1 MLTAPSNDG
10 AGRVMQLTGDP
21 DPAILIRIW
30 SVFPAP
36 HFLPSPP
43 PGSSSLP
50 NLDDA
55 VPKEGSRDPNRHRIT
70 DMASAPQGPEDERGS
85 TGNDARS
92 AADEGMRAPGTF
104 ASGESSGPG
113 LAAPGSAAAADA
125 AEEIALYEEEASLE
139 TLVDLKRTAR
149 LLFEAAHLRERQ
161 LGQVRDARKTYTQS
175 LTTDPTLQATT
186 WALFGLFGGRGAWEN
201 LVRLLDA
208 EIRFAPLPTP
218 ADRADILV
226 EKGRVLEDRLG
237 RDDDARTAY
246 RAALE
251 MDPAHPAALM
261 ALLTAALRGGGD
273 PADAEKALGSL
284 SAYVVEPQMR
294 ALFAVELVS
303 AERGPFTAET
313 PAADVTEKV
322 RHSIDTLLRVSL
334 PPSAEEPIAAE
345 LYRLSQLV
353 DDPDLRTRV
362 LDFLDSRINRSESPL
377 RLETSFLVALYR
389 EKARLLLRRGAH
401 EAALAVLERGVRVAP
416 DHPLLIADLFDA
428 AERAGETDAIA
439 PLLDDQ
445 RTPLTPAK
453 RDEALL
459 RRAEA
464 AARAGALG
472 EAMGNLDRVARSSKH
487 AALVTLARIR
497 VVARSGDAEGL
508 ARLFT
513 AEAERLVAPREGF
526 RVNGVAADSES
537 AREAA
542 HLLVR
547 AGIIHHQ
554 ILKNPRAAREPA
566 LRALSLVPDYAP
578 ARDVLRGVFAELR
591 EWAALAQVLEA
602 DAAAT
607 ASESRR
613 QELHKV
619 LLVLHRDV
627 LREPAAR
634 FETPASAAPD
644 EAVAAA
650 RAADQAGD
658 RYVST
663 ADAPEEVIRQLRAL
677 SERIERDDGPAA
689 AGLRL
694 LASRLAWDAGA
705 ERSALA
711 LAEEAF
717 RCAPGP
723 AETAELERQYR
734 TAGRPADRLSV
745 LAGELAAAEQAGPA
759 TETARALRFRIAFS
773 AAEAGRYPEALEA
786 LRSLREQKDRSAV
799 LWSWEIARN
808 SGAPTLEGSL
818 LAEPAVESVFA
829 EVGPESAVLRLL
841 ALGEARERAG
851 LSAAAADPY
860 RAALEAAPPG
870 PLALEAALGL
880 LRVVPADAG
889 ELALAQSFDR
899 LAAAAANTAI
909 AGELARESE
918 LLSLALAARG
928 APGGGSS
935 SDGPLDA
942 IRMWVRGVHAEDPRA
957 RLEGLER
964 MARAKSAPAA
974 AAELWAALG
983 VRRLLGGDRVTAW
996 SALARA
1002 AEGPTAPLVELAASD
1017 LAGDMPFPGRIAH
1030 ARRSRAER
1038 LGEHEGAGTAL
1049 AEILMLEEGAQ
1060 EERLAHW
1067 HAAASAYAAALEH
1080 QPGSLEALEGLRRV
1094 SFAIQSRR
1102 GQAAAQLRI
1111 AALLQL
1117 PARAAERCALA
1128 GMLFEEE
1135 GSESEAANAYLEVLR
1150 QVPEHEEG
1158 YRRLRRIL
1166 LRREQPAA
1174 LESLLSFKIAHTA
1187 DTEAKIRLLTER
1199 AALRLGPLQKRRE
1212 AIHDHRRIL
1221 ALDPDR
1227 VASLR
1232 LLARLA
1238 MGEERFGLAVEYLTR
1253 AQGRPGVRP
1262 EEAAAMQLDLAA
1274 AYEADKQ
1281 PQEAERVLR
1290 AALETKPDDPVVRE
1304 RLVALALRSRRFDLA
1319 AEQLRVLQ
1327 ALTEG
1332 RAAKAAVA
1340 VRLAKLERE
1349 ERRNVPAA
1357 LAALRSALQL
1367 DPLGE
1372 VIPELAAT
1380 IGDSPLSPED
1390 AAAIN
1395 GVLADLRRDLEK
1407 DPLQLRPLEC
1417 LRDLAG
1423 LRGLTDLYATAA
1435 QLLTALGAGAARGR
1449 ARDLQRPVAL
1459 AALGAAGAPGDRTSI
1474 ALMREV
1480 WPQICTG
1487 VARLYGPPPTE
1498 IGISKQTRLPPGSD
1512 PRLAWA
1518 EAAGAALGISSLA
1531 IHIPPL
1537 DDLFVAGVD
1546 LPESALALGRGV
1558 LGGDAVSRF
1567 RVGRVLALLRDCA
1580 TALERI
1586 AVGELELIW
1595 SAAVYLGHPRWFDRT
1610 RPQFDEA
1617 TLKTAAKR
1625 LAKGM
1630 SRREIKNLESY
1641 ALGFEQAPLD
1651 VAGWR
1656 ESVLRS
1662 ANRFGLLVS
1671 GDLAAALRALTQR
1684 SSPSRQ
1690 DLLAAPCQDLIQFA
1704 FSDRFAAVRRE
1715 AGLSR
1720 D

>member
-1 MLTAPSNDG
+1 
-10 AGRVMQLTGDP
+10 
-21 DPAILIRIW
+21 
-30 SVFPAP
+30 
-36 HFLPSPP
+36 
-43 PGSSSLP
+43 
-50 NLDDA
+50 
-55 VPKEGSRDPNRHRIT
+55 
-70 DMASAPQGPEDERGS
+70 MASAPPQGPEDERGS

-92 AADEGMRAPGTF
+92 ATDESVRPSADGLGT
-104 ASGESSGPG
+104 AVP
-113 LAAPGSAAAADA
+113 PGSPAAQEA
-125 AEEIALYEEEASLE
+125 AEEIALYEEEANQE
-139 TLVDLKRTAR
+139 AAVDLKRTAR

-161 LGQVRDARKTYTQS
+161 LGQNREARKTYTQS

-237 RDDDARTAY
+237 RDDDARASY

-251 MDPAHPAALM
+251 LDPAHPAALM
-261 ALLTAALRGGGD
+261 ALLTLALRVGD
-273 PADAEKALGSL
+273 RTDADRALGGL
-284 SAYVVEPQMR
+284 SAYAVEPQMR
-294 ALFAVELVS
+294 ALFTVEMMA
-303 AERGPFTAET
+303 AERGPVTAET
-313 PAADVTEKV
+313 ATAAGAERV
-322 RHSIDTLLRVSL
+322 RHAIDTLLRLSL
-334 PPSAEEPIAAE
+334 PPAAEEPIAAE
-345 LYRLSQLV
+345 LHRLSQLI
-353 DDPDLRTRV
+353 DDPDVRTRV
-362 LDFLDSRINRSESPL
+362 LDFLDSRLNRSESPL
-377 RLETSFLVALYR
+377 RLEIPFMVALYR

-401 EAALAVLERGVRVAP
+401 EAALAVLDRGLRVAP

-428 AERAGETDAIA
+428 AEKAGRSDAIA
-439 PLLDDQ
+439 PLIDEQ
-445 RTPLTPAK
+445 RTPLPPAR

-472 EAMGNLDRVARSSKH
+472 EAMGSLDRVGRGSRHS
-487 AALVTLARIR
+487 ALVTLARIR

-547 AGIIHHQ
+547 SAIIHHQ
-554 ILKNPRAAREPA
+554 VLKNPRAAREPA
-566 LRALSLVPDYAP
+566 LRALSLVPDYPP

-602 DAAAT
+602 DASAT
-607 ASESRR
+607 TSETRR
-613 QELHKV
+613 QELHRV

-627 LREPAAR
+627 LREAGASAR
-634 FETPASAAPD
+634 FEGQGAAAPD
-644 EAVAAA
+644 EALAAT
-650 RAADQAGD
+650 RATDQAGD

-663 ADAPEEVIRQLRAL
+663 GEGPEEVIRQLRAL

-734 TAGRPADRLSV
+734 AANRPGDRLAL
-745 LAGELAAAEQAGPA
+745 LAGELAASEQAGA
-759 TETARALRFRIAFS
+759 TETPRALRFRIAFT
-773 AAEAGRYPEALEA
+773 AAEAGRAQEGLSALHP
-786 LRSLREQKDRSAV
+786 LREQRDRSAV
-799 LWSWEIARN
+799 LWSWEIARG
-808 SGAPTLEGSL
+808 SGSPALEEAL
-818 LAEPAVESVFA
+818 LAEPAVVAVFDDVGTESRA
-829 EVGPESAVLRLL
+829 LRLL

-851 LSAAAADPY
+851 NATGAAEPY
-860 RAALEAAPPG
+860 RTAIEAAPAA

-880 LRVVPADAG
+880 LRVLPPDAD
-889 ELALAQSFDR
+889 EPALAQAFDR
-899 LAAAAANTAI
+899 LAAAAGNTSI
-909 AGELARESE
+909 AGELTRESE
-918 LLSLALAARG
+918 LMSLALGGRDG
-928 APGGGSS
+928 TAPGST
-935 SDGPLDA
+935 DGPLEA
-942 IRMWVRGVHAEDPRA
+942 IRLWVRGVHANDPRA
-957 RLEGLER
+957 GLEGLER

-1038 LGEHEGAGTAL
+1038 LGEHPGAGVGL
-1049 AEILMLEEGAQ
+1049 AEVLMLEEGAQ
-1060 EERLAHW
+1060 EERLGHW
-1067 HAAASAYAAALEH
+1067 HAAASAYAGALEH
-1080 QPGSLEALEGLRRV
+1080 QEGSLEALEGLRRV

-1111 AALLQL
+1111 AALLAL
-1117 PARAAERCALA
+1117 PERAAERCVRA
-1128 GMLFEEE
+1128 GMLYEEDGAE
-1135 GSESEAANAYLEVLR
+1135 AEAANAYLEVLR

-1166 LRREQPAA
+1166 LRREQPSA
-1174 LESLLSFKIAHTA
+1174 LESLISFKITHTRDA
-1187 DTEAKIRLLTER
+1187 EAKIRLYTER
-1199 AALRLGPLQKRRE
+1199 AALRLGPLGKRRE

-1221 ALDPDR
+1221 TLDPDR

-1232 LLARLA
+1232 LLAKLA
-1238 MGEERFGLAVEYLTR
+1238 MGEERFGLAIDYLTR
-1253 AQGRPGVRP
+1253 AQARPGVRP
-1262 EEAAAMQLDLAA
+1262 EEAAAMQLDLASA
-1274 AYEADKQ
+1274 FEADKQ
-1281 PQEAERVLR
+1281 PLKAERILR
-1290 AALETKPDDPVVRE
+1290 AAIETNPEDPVARE
-1304 RLVALALRSRRFDLA
+1304 RLVALALRTRRFDLA
-1319 AEQLRVLQ
+1319 AEQLRALQ
-1327 ALTEG
+1327 ALTDG

-1340 VRLAKLERE
+1340 VRLAKIERE
-1349 ERRNVPAA
+1349 ERRDIPAA
-1357 LAALRSALQL
+1357 RAALRAALTL

-1372 VIPELAAT
+1372 VISELSAT
-1380 IGDSPLSPED
+1380 IGEGPLSPED

-1395 GVLADLRRDLEK
+1395 SVLADLRRGLEK

-1417 LRDLAG
+1417 VRDLAA
-1423 LRGLTDLYATAA
+1423 LRGLSDLSASAS

-1459 AALGAAGAPGDRTSI
+1459 DRLGAAGAPGDRTSL

-1480 WPQICTG
+1480 WPQIA
-1487 VARLYGPPPTE
+1487 VAVAKLYSPQPLE
-1498 IGISKQTRLPPGSD
+1498 LGISKQTRLPPGSD
-1512 PRLAWA
+1512 PRLTWL
-1518 EAAGAALGISSLA
+1518 ESAGAAVGLQSLS
-1531 IHIPPL
+1531 IHVPPL
-1537 DDLFVAGVD
+1537 DDLYVAALD

-1558 LGGDAVSRF
+1558 LGGDPVSRF
-1567 RVGRVLALLRDCA
+1567 RVGRVLALLRECA
-1580 TALERI
+1580 TVLERV

-1595 SAAVYLGHPRWFDRT
+1595 SAAVYLGNPRWFDRT
-1610 RPQFDEA
+1610 RPHFDEA
-1617 TLKTAAKR
+1617 TLKASSRR

-1630 SRREIKNLESY
+1630 SRRELKNLESY
-1641 ALGFEQAPLD
+1641 AVGFEHTPLD
-1651 VAGWR
+1651 VATWR
-1656 ESVLRS
+1656 ESVLRT
-1662 ANRFGLLVS
+1662 ANRFGLLVT
-1671 GDLAAALRALTQR
+1671 GDLAAALRAVAQR
-1684 SSPSRQ
+1684 PSPSRQ

-1704 FSDRFAAVRRE
+1704 FSDRYGAVRRE

-1720 D
+1720 G